1 MSFNWVDF
9 VLLLIVAGS
18 AYAGWQRGFIL
29 SAIDL
34 VRWVGSWLAALVL
47 YKPAAHFLGLVI
59 DISDIWRIPLAF
71 VGVLVIVSFAITALA
86 AKLLGGVGRE
96 AHHSKTNRAFGLL
109 PGALSGLILAAI
121 LSALLFAM
129 PFADGIS
136 RAAQESRLANDLAV
150 YTEDLESALVPVFD
164 PALRETLS
172 RLRTVE
178 PGSTES
184 YELPY
189 KVEAATPAPDLEARM
204 LELVNRER
212 AANGL
217 RPVEADPEMREVARK
232 HSADMFA
239 RGYFSHYTPDG
250 KSPFDRMREDGVRFR
265 TAGENLALAPTL
277 EIAHNGLMNSPGH
290 RENILRPQFGRLGIG
305 ILDGGRAGL
314 MVTQKFRD

>member
-1 MSFNWVDF
+1 MSFNWVDL
-9 VLLLIVAGS
+9 VLVLIVAGS

-47 YKPAAHFLGLVI
+47 YKPAAHLLGLVI
-59 DISDIWRIPLAF
+59 DISDIWRIPIAF

-86 AKLLGGVGRE
+86 AKLFGGIGRE
-96 AHHSKTNRAFGLL
+96 AHHSKTNRTFGVL
-109 PGALSGLILAAI
+109 PGALSGLIFAAI

-136 RAAQESRLANDLAV
+136 RAAQESRLANELAV
-150 YTEDLESALVPVFD
+150 YTEDLEAALVPVFD
-164 PALRETLS
+164 PALCETLS

-178 PGSTES
+178 PGSTET

-217 RPVEADPEMREVARK
+217 KPVEADPEMREVARK
-232 HSADMFA
+232 HSSDMFA
-239 RGYFSHYTPDG
+239 RGYFSHDTPDG